1 VQNTAPDA
9 DIGNEEGSSP
19 LDTIEELRKYCVEK
33 KALEEKNTQWAL
45 SVLHGI
51 SVEGAYLALTANKRS
66 HKDGKGEHVHSYGR
80 RARGNCFTDR
90 ILRRAV
96 FSGKYN
102 RVTVCRMVGVDPKT
116 GRLIFY
122 SCCNQGNRN
131 NNFAD
136 PHYELPLEDDEAV
149 CIDKGIK
156 SAEDVYNFVVVPQFK
171 HSRRTTPDWQRQRN
185 YDVSHFRILVENTI
199 AFLKDFN
206 IIGHKFRANG
216 TFEEI
221 LGKNDVVFHSVAWL
235 HACFLHPEGIRKT
248 PVKRYSIK

>member
-1 VQNTAPDA
+1 MFLTYVLWLRQYPSLQFMAFLSGYSVSHIQRMLWDVAFALKQHAIQSVRWPSY
-9 DIGNEEGSSP
+9 EER
-19 LDTIEELRKYCVEK
+19 LLT
-33 KALEEKNTQWAL
+33 
-45 SVLHGI
+45 SVIYHGMRI
-51 SVEGAYLALTANKRS
+51 VIIF
-66 HKDGKGEHVHSYGR
+66 DGYEQEVI
-80 RARGNCFTDR
+80 AFTDR